1 MYVGDD
7 NDDEDEEGDG
17 GGDDDVGND
26 YSGNSECGTAFAKWR
41 AARKIQ
47 TININYS
54 IPNGCGSDLFVIIKS
69 TFTHNGHRVAYT

>member
-1 MYVGDD
+1 MYVGDENDDD
-7 NDDEDEEGDG
+7 NDDE
-17 GGDDDVGND
+17 GDDDDDG
-26 YSGNSECGTAFAKWR
+26 SGYNGKSECGTAFAKWR

-69 TFTHNGHRVAYT
+69 TFTYNGHRVALCSS